1 MAECILLGN
10 GGGGLG
16 SDDVTATRAHV
27 LAPYTAITSDSNDE
41 PVEGTITSVGAATH
55 YATTAERTILSAGQY
70 LSGDQKIGKL
80 TASGLAAANIVKG
93 TTISIHNGSQNV
105 FSVAGSAR
113 KYAHTSGTYKSSAS
127 TKSFKTGS
135 GNRNFYYI
143 TLTPGFYVQM
153 ANAFIRGQ
161 HHNSSCGDE
170 GNGFEVRNKSDGN
183 GYFAESPSQGTT
195 ITIPVISGNTN
206 YTVNLSG
213 YY

>member
-41 PVEGTITSVGAATH
+41 PVAGTIPSQGAATH
-55 YATTAERTILSAGQY
+55 YATTSEQKIMNAGTY
-70 LSGDQKIGKL
+70 ASGDQKIAKL
-80 TASGLAAANIVKG
+80 TASGLSAGNIVAG
-93 TTISIHNGSQNV
+93 TTISIHNGKQNV

-113 KYAHTSGTYKSSAS
+113 KYAHVSRTMRSSS
-127 TKSFKTGS
+127 NTRSFVTGS

-143 TLTPGFYVQM
+143 EVSPGFYVQM

-170 GNGFEVRNKSDGN
+170 GNGFEVRNKGDGT
-183 GYFAESPSQGTT
+183 GYFVESKSQGTS
-195 ITIPVISGNTN
+195 IVIPVVSRNTD